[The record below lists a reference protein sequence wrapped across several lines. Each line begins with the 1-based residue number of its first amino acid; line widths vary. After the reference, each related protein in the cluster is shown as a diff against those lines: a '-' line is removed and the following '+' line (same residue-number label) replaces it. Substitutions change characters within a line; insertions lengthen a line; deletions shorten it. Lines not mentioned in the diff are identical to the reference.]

1 MKIVTFVK
9 QVPLSAA
16 VPKIAA
22 GAARIEEEGLSFEAN
37 ETDLYAIEEA
47 LHQRSVHQGRVV
59 AVTIGPSRAKDVLH
73 VAHAKGVDQ
82 AIHVIDEARR
92 KVDSTDGV
100 AAAAALVKNIGF
112 DAIFTGI
119 QADDDLYGRFGVA
132 LADALDIPAVTAV
145 IDIKLDPAARVARV
159 TRELGGGYREE
170 IEVDLPCLFTIQFG
184 IRPVRYTSVM
194 SVVKARSRKIDS
206 MGIETLGIAPDAAPP
221 RGHFRVV
228 ALSYPQDAGKC
239 ELIEGAPAEATK
251 RLVHNLSEKG
261 VI

>member
-16 VPKIAA
+16 LPKISAA
-22 GAARIEEEGLSFEAN
+22 ADQIDEEGLSFEVN
-37 ETDLYAIEEA
+37 ETDLYALEEA
-47 LHQRSVHQGRVV
+47 LHQRSVHQGNVV
-59 AVTIGPSRAKDVLH
+59 AVTIGPARAKDVLH

-82 AIHVIDEARR
+82 AVHVIDEARR
-92 KVDSTDGV
+92 DVDSTDRV
-100 AAAAALVKNIGF
+100 AAAAALAGNLGF
-112 DAIFTGI
+112 DLIFTGI
-119 QADDDLYGRFGVA
+119 QADDDLYGRFGLA

-145 IDIKLDPAARVARV
+145 VDIKLDPAARVARV

-170 IEVDLPCLFTIQFG
+170 IDVDLPCLLTIQFG

-206 MGIETLGIAPDAAPP
+206 LGIDTLGVEPG
-221 RGHFRVV
+221 RNSTRSHFRIVG
-228 ALSYPQDAGKC
+228 LSYPQDDGKC
-239 ELIEGAPAEATK
+239 ELIEGAPAEAAK
-251 RLVHNLSEKG
+251 RLIRNLSEKG